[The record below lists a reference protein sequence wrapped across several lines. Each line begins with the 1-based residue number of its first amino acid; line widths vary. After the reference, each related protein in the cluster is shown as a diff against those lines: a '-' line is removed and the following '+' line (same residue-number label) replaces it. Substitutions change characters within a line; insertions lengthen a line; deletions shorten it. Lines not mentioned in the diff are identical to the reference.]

1 MTLVDKSCAFVVFL
15 KERPLKCEYRAYT
28 ISLSFVLFLFY
39 MHELWGK
46 KKSIDFFL
54 TSQNLFFA
62 GNSNI
67 TDPLTNLV
75 PSFEPEHMSSPHIF
89 NLDLTSPQFFN
100 TFGSRT
106 IANADNFPILND
118 WSMATYLL
126 RLKKGGVREP
136 HWHPNAAELGYCI
149 NGRAKITI
157 YSSNTGADS
166 FTVDS
171 FTIDP
176 GEIFFIPQGFMH
188 DIENISNNEAKFVLA
203 FNNERPTTLGLSGSV
218 GSMSDRIMNK
228 TFGIKSPNTFF
239 NGFNKNSSND
249 VVIGSKPDKVLE
261 SEPTIAKIPNFHKY
275 NIEGTPPQI
284 QTAGGTVSK
293 ANANSFPI
301 LRGSKLAFFSLIMK
315 PNAIRE
321 PHWHPNAS
329 ELGYVL
335 EGTARLIV
343 LSPDGSKDTFEV
355 TPGEIYFIPVGFF
368 HYIENLDSN
377 KNMHFLLFFSSEMP
391 GDIGTSGMLS
401 AYSNNVLGATF
412 DLDPAYFDKLP
423 RSTEDVLMVSG
434 GG

>member
-1 MTLVDKSCAFVVFL
+1 MFD
-15 KERPLKCEYRAYT
+15 
-28 ISLSFVLFLFY
+28 
-39 MHELWGK
+39 
-46 KKSIDFFL
+46 
-54 TSQNLFFA
+54 
-62 GNSNI
+62 NSNI
-67 TDPLTNLV
+67 IDPLTNLV
-75 PSFEPEHMSSPHIF
+75 SPFEQKQKSSPYTF
-89 NLDLTSPQFFN
+89 KLDLTIPQFSN
-100 TFGSRT
+100 AAGSRT
-106 IANADNFPILND
+106 FANADNFPVLNE
-118 WSMATYLL
+118 WSMSTYLL
-126 RLKKGGVREP
+126 RLKGDGVREP

-149 NGRAKITI
+149 NGRAKMTI

-188 DIENISNNEAKFVLA
+188 DIENIGNNEAKFVLT

-228 TFGIKSPNTFF
+228 TFGLKSSNAFF
-239 NGFNKNSSND
+239 NEFNKNSSED
-249 VVIGSKPDKVLE
+249 IIIGSETNKGLE
-261 SEPTIAKIPNFHKY
+261 SESNTTKIPNAHKY
-275 NIEGTPPQI
+275 NIEDTPPQI
-284 QTAGGTVSK
+284 QKTGGTVGK

-301 LRGSKLAFFSLIMK
+301 LRESKLAFFSLIMK

-335 EGTARLIV
+335 DGTARLIV
-343 LSPDGSKDTFEV
+343 LSPEGGKDTFEV

-377 KNMHFLLFFSSEMP
+377 KNMHFLLFFSSDMP

-401 AYSNNVLGATF
+401 AYSNNVLGSTF
-412 DLDPAYFDKLP
+412 NLDPVYFNKLP
-423 RSTEDVLMVSG
+423 RLTEDALMVSG
-434 GG
+434 VG

>member
-1 MTLVDKSCAFVVFL
+1 MFD
-15 KERPLKCEYRAYT
+15 
-28 ISLSFVLFLFY
+28 
-39 MHELWGK
+39 
-46 KKSIDFFL
+46 
-54 TSQNLFFA
+54 
-62 GNSNI
+62 NSNI
-67 TDPLTNLV
+67 IDPLTNLV
-75 PSFEPEHMSSPHIF
+75 SPFEQKQKSSPYTF
-89 NLDLTSPQFFN
+89 NLDLTKPQFSN
-100 TFGSRT
+100 AAGSRT
-106 IANADNFPILND
+106 FANADNFPVLNE
-118 WSMATYLL
+118 WSMSTYLL
-126 RLKKGGVREP
+126 RLKRDGVREP

-149 NGRAKITI
+149 NGRAKMTI

-171 FTIDP
+171 FTIDS

-188 DIENISNNEAKFVLA
+188 DIENIGNNEAKFVLA

-228 TFGIKSPNTFF
+228 TFGLKSSNAFF
-239 NGFNKNSSND
+239 NEFNKNSSED
-249 VVIGSKPDKVLE
+249 IIIGSKSNKGLE
-261 SEPTIAKIPNFHKY
+261 SESNIAKIPNSHKY
-275 NIEGTPPQI
+275 NIEATPPQI
-284 QTAGGTVSK
+284 QAAGGTVGK

-301 LRGSKLAFFSLIMK
+301 LRESKLAFFSLIMK

-335 EGTARLIV
+335 DGTARLIV
-343 LSPDGSKDTFEV
+343 LSPEGGKDTFEV

-377 KNMHFLLFFSSEMP
+377 KNMHFLLFFSSDMP

-401 AYSNNVLGATF
+401 AYSNNVLGSTF
-412 DLDPAYFDKLP
+412 NLDPAYFNKLP
-423 RSTEDVLMVSG
+423 RLTEDVLMVSG

>member
-1 MTLVDKSCAFVVFL
+1 MFD
-15 KERPLKCEYRAYT
+15 
-28 ISLSFVLFLFY
+28 
-39 MHELWGK
+39 
-46 KKSIDFFL
+46 
-54 TSQNLFFA
+54 
-62 GNSNI
+62 NSNI
-67 TDPLTNLV
+67 IDPLTNLV
-75 PSFEPEHMSSPHIF
+75 SPFEQKQKSSPYTF
-89 NLDLTSPQFFN
+89 NLDLTKPQFSN
-100 TFGSRT
+100 AAGSRT
-106 IANADNFPILND
+106 FANADNFPVLNE
-118 WSMATYLL
+118 WSMSTYLL
-126 RLKKGGVREP
+126 RLKRDGVREP

-149 NGRAKITI
+149 NGRAKMTI

-188 DIENISNNEAKFVLA
+188 DIENIGNNEAKFVLA

-228 TFGIKSPNTFF
+228 TFGLKSSNAFF
-239 NGFNKNSSND
+239 NEFNKNSSED
-249 VVIGSKPDKVLE
+249 IIIGSKSNKGLE
-261 SEPTIAKIPNFHKY
+261 SESNIAKIPNSHKY
-275 NIEGTPPQI
+275 NIEATPPQI
-284 QTAGGTVSK
+284 QTAGGTVGK

-301 LRGSKLAFFSLIMK
+301 LRESKLAFFSLIMK

-335 EGTARLIV
+335 DGTARLIV
-343 LSPDGSKDTFEV
+343 LSPEGGKDTFEV

-377 KNMHFLLFFSSEMP
+377 KNMHFLLFFSSDMP

-401 AYSNNVLGATF
+401 AYSNNVLGSTF
-412 DLDPAYFDKLP
+412 NLDPAYFNKLP
-423 RSTEDVLMVSG
+423 RLTEDVLMVSG